1 MDAKIP
7 MGLIRD
13 SHIKPQAKLIY
24 GLIATYRRYDDPN
37 EPIVVDQKQM
47 AQDLN
52 LTTVQIR
59 FWVRELEKSGWMI
72 KKKTGKHHEYIL
84 ICLPGEE
91 AEKEQEPS
99 GAYK

>member
-7 MGLIRD
+7 YSLIRD

-24 GLIATYRRYDDPN
+24 VLIATYRRSDDPN
-37 EPIVVDQKQM
+37 ESIAFDQKQM

-59 FWVRELEKSGWMI
+59 FWVRELERSGWLI
-72 KKKTGKHHEYIL
+72 IKKTGKHLEYIL
-84 ICLPGEE
+84 EGLPIEE
-91 AEKEQEPS
+91 AEKQQEP
-99 GAYK
+99 